1 MITDAQFAQWL
12 SSESRPRV
20 MLVEADYANL
30 ADPVGFSV
38 NVASDAAAAVAT
50 ASSEDAAA
58 GNGSAFVADGNVTSP
73 YWMSS
78 ASDAL
83 PQWVRVDFATV
94 YMIDRVTVYSLQ
106 DGAPVAPTDTLTG
119 SLYVLTTFD
128 VQVWSGWDWITVAS
142 VAGNTLIKRTVTF
155 AAYRTS
161 AVRVVVRATPDG
173 KARVTEIEARTPAS
187 VTGTEYMA
195 THPYISGPSDTNP
208 NRIYRSIVK
217 ALPSFVQRMNDVLI
231 GRSTAN
237 LGTIEVAGSEFTD
250 SWLLDRTWIGRR
262 VRLALGDADWSRDDF
277 RAVWSGVIG
286 DVRVQDTTT
295 IVIEARDMQHLL
307 SQPLNVGA
315 VPTGPLAS
323 NPMPV
328 AIGKFFNAPAVL
340 IDETT
345 HKYAVHDGNVS
356 AVTVVRDRGVSVA
369 FTDLGDGTFTV
380 AALPNGRVT
389 ADGTGAIGSGGTA
402 LKRAADIIRY
412 LAVDVGPLTDDDLDL
427 DSFVTLNA
435 VCTQELGYYSNAVG
449 TNAIDAIDLVC
460 GTVGA
465 FSAVTRDGKLYVKR
479 FDFDGYPVMTLA
491 DDRDIVL
498 GGLRL
503 DKVLP
508 PVRDIRIAGCRNYSP
523 NTYTVGGTG
532 SGVTE
537 TQVNMFANSHKFWSR
552 AKNAAAT
559 ADKVPMPRVLSR
571 RVGSGAP
578 SVSNI
583 ATDDG
588 AYQSLFVY
596 QADAEM
602 EAQRRM
608 RLWGFQRYLF
618 SVVCNVLPMALKLG
632 DVVTLKHR
640 RYGLSAGRNGVVVG
654 IDERFGQRRAT
665 LSVLV

>member
-1 MITDAQFAQWL
+1 
-12 SSESRPRV
+12 

-38 NVASDAAAAVAT
+38 NVAADAAGAVAT
-50 ASSEDAAA
+50 ASSEDAAG
-58 GNGSAFVADGNVTSP
+58 GNGPAFVIDGNVTSP

-78 ASDAL
+78 AANTL

-106 DGAPVAPTDTLTG
+106 DGAPVAPTDVLTG
-119 SLYVLTTFD
+119 SLYALTTFD
-128 VQVWSGWDWITVAS
+128 VQVWTGWDWITVAS
-142 VAGNTLIKRTVTF
+142 VAGNTLIKRRVTF
-155 AAYRTS
+155 PAYRTS
-161 AVRVVVRATPDG
+161 AVRVVVGATPDG
-173 KARVTEIEARTPAS
+173 KARLTEIEARTPAS

-195 THPYISGPSDTNP
+195 THPYISGPSDTDP
-208 NRIYRSIVK
+208 NRIYRAIVK
-217 ALPSFVQRMNDVLI
+217 ALPSFTQKMNDVLI

-237 LGTIEVAGSEFTD
+237 LGTIQIAGSELTD

-295 IVIEARDMQHLL
+295 IIIEARDLQHLL

-328 AIGKFFNAPAVL
+328 AIGTFYNAPAILV
-340 IDETT
+340 DDAT

-356 AVTVVRDRGVSVA
+356 TITAVRDRGVSVA

-380 AALPNGRVT
+380 AALPNGRITV
-389 ADGTGAIGSGGTA
+389 DGTGAIGTDGTA

-412 LAVDVGPLTDDDLDL
+412 LAVDVGPLTDDDLDI

-435 VCTQELGYYSNAVG
+435 VCPQTLGYYSNAVG
-449 TNAIDAIDLVC
+449 TNSIDAIDLVC
-460 GTVGA
+460 ATVGA
-465 FSAVTRDGKLYVKR
+465 FSAVTRDGKFYVKR

-508 PVRDIRIAGCRNYSP
+508 PVRDIRIAGCRNFSP
-523 NTYTVGGTG
+523 STYTVGGSG
-532 SGVTE
+532 SGVSE
-537 TQVNMFANSHKFWSR
+537 TQTNTYSNSHKFWCR
-552 AKNAAAT
+552 AKNASATQAA
-559 ADKVPMPRVLSR
+559 VPMPRVLYR
-571 RVGSGAP
+571 RSGGGAP
-578 SVSNI
+578 VVSN
-583 ATDDG
+583 TTSDDG
-588 AYQSLFVY
+588 AYQSLFVD
-596 QADAEM
+596 QADAQM

-618 SVVCNVLPMALKLG
+618 SVACNVRPMALKLG
-632 DVVTLKHR
+632 DVVTLQHR

-654 IDERFGQRRAT
+654 IDERFGQRQAT